1 MKMRIMLVVAAVLL
15 GTPAV
20 LSAQETPI
28 PTIPGQIAYIGADY
42 NVYLLAP
49 QENSQLALTE
59 DAGIEEDVLRFYQM
73 PTWST
78 DGRLAYFGTAVNRT
92 GEVATEV
99 FVSAGG
105 EAGESIYTGD
115 NEVFNY
121 AFWSPQNCPA
131 SETCRDLAVLL
142 GSSEANGLLVELIR
156 AGIEDVSSQ
165 VIGTGAPFYY
175 SWSPDGTQMLLQR
188 DGTRMDIYDVLE
200 ASISDEL
207 SQTPGSFFAPAW
219 SPVDDR
225 LLIGVRGEDGEST
238 DLVIVANGETQTLVE
253 GLGGIAYFNW
263 SPDGNRIAYMDVQN
277 RNRLGTLVV
286 VDALTGETI
295 AQSRSDTVLA
305 FFWAPNSD
313 QIAYVTTTTASPG
326 SFSAKVQSAP
336 ALQSSSGLSWS
347 VLDVENGAVRSYG
360 SFVPTE
366 QMAYVLTY
374 FDQFAQSHRLWS
386 PDSRHLVYSEV
397 TAESEAMISLIDTTQ
412 ETSVPLFI
420 AEGVV
425 GIWSFN

>member
-1 MKMRIMLVVAAVLL
+1 MKMRIMLVLTAVLI
-15 GTPAV
+15 GTPAA
-20 LSAQETPI
+20 LYAQETPM
-28 PTIPGQIAYIGADY
+28 PVIPGQIAYIGADY

-49 QENSQLALTE
+49 QENSQLALTD
-59 DAGIEEDVLRFYQM
+59 DAGISEDVLRYYQM

-78 DGRLAYFGTAVNRT
+78 DGRLAYFATAVNRT

-99 FVSAGG
+99 FVSTNGA
-105 EAGESIYTGD
+105 AGESIYTGE

-121 AFWSPQNCPA
+121 AFWSPQNCSL

-142 GSSEANGLLVELIR
+142 GSAEANGLLVELIR
-156 AGIEDVSSQ
+156 SGIEEVTSQ

-175 SWSPDGTQMLLQR
+175 SWSPDGTRMLLQR
-188 DGTRMDIYDVLE
+188 DGARMDIYDV
-200 ASISDEL
+200 ADDAISGEL

-225 LLIGVRGEDGEST
+225 LLIGVRGDDGEST
-238 DLVIVANGETQTLVE
+238 DLVIVANGEGQTLVE

-286 VDALTGETI
+286 VDAVTGETV
-295 AQSRSDTVLA
+295 AQSRSDAVLA
-305 FFWAPNSD
+305 FFWSPNSD
-313 QIAYVTTTTASPG
+313 QIAYVTTTTASDG
-326 SFSAKVQSAP
+326 SFSAKVQA
-336 ALQSSSGLSWS
+336 AQQSSGGLSWS
-347 VLDVENGAVRSYG
+347 VLDVDNGAVRNYG

-366 QMAYVLTY
+366 QMAYLLTY

-397 TAESEAMISLIDTTQ
+397 TASSEAMISLLDTTQ

>member
-1 MKMRIMLVVAAVLL
+1 MMKVRLLLVLMALL
-15 GTPAV
+15 GTPTV
-20 LSAQETPI
+20 LSAQETPM
-28 PTIPGQIAYIGADY
+28 PTIPGRIAYIGSDY

-49 QENSQLALTE
+49 QENSQFALTD
-59 DAGIEEDVLRFYQM
+59 DAGIDENVLRFYQM

-78 DGRLAYFGTAVNRT
+78 DGRLAYFATAVRAT

-105 EAGESIYTGD
+105 EEGESIYTGD

-131 SETCRDLAVLL
+131 SDTCRDLAVLL
-142 GSSEANGLLVELIR
+142 GSVDANGLLVELIR
-156 AGIEDVSSQ
+156 AGIEDASSQ
-165 VIGTGAPFYY
+165 VVGTGAPFYY
-175 SWSPDGTQMLLQR
+175 SWSPDGTRMLMQR

-200 ASISDEL
+200 EDISDQL
-207 SQTPGSFFAPAW
+207 AQTPGSFFAPAW

-253 GLGGIAYFNW
+253 GLGGIAYFIW

-277 RNRLGTLVV
+277 RNRLGTLIV
-286 VDALTGETI
+286 VDAVTGETI
-295 AQSRSDTVLA
+295 ARSTGNSVLA
-305 FFWAPNSD
+305 FFWSPNSD
-313 QIAYVTTTTASPG
+313 QIAYVTTTAASPG
-326 SFSAKVQSAP
+326 SFSAKRFAAP
-336 ALQSSSGLSWS
+336 NLQSNGGLAWS
-347 VLDVENGAVRSYG
+347 VLDVDAGTVRNYG

-366 QMAYVLTY
+366 QMAYLLTY
-374 FDQFAQSHRLWS
+374 FDQFAQSHRVWS

-397 TAESEAMISLIDTTQ
+397 TADREPMISLIDTTQ
-412 ETSVPLFI
+412 EASVPLFI

>member
-1 MKMRIMLVVAAVLL
+1 MKMWKILMVVTVFL

-28 PTIPGQIAYIGADY
+28 PNIPGQIAYIGADY

-49 QENSQLALTE
+49 EENSQLALTD
-59 DAGIEEDVLRFYQM
+59 DAGIEEDVLRFYQL

-99 FVSAGG
+99 FVSASGG
-105 EAGESIYTGD
+105 EGESIYLGN

-142 GSSEANGLLVELIR
+142 GSAEANGLLVELIR
-156 AGIEDVSSQ
+156 AGIEDVSSR
-165 VIGTGAPFYY
+165 VVGTGAPFYY
-175 SWSPDGTQMLLQR
+175 SWSPDGTRILMQR
-188 DGTRMDIYDVLE
+188 DGTRMDIYDVSE
-200 ASISDEL
+200 ASISDML

-225 LLIGVRGEDGEST
+225 LLIGVRAEDGEST
-238 DLVIVANGETQTLVE
+238 DLVIVANGDTQTLVE
-253 GLGGIAYFNW
+253 GLSGIAYFIW

-286 VDALTGETI
+286 LDAVTGETV
-295 AQSRSDTVLA
+295 AQSTSNNVLA
-305 FFWAPNSD
+305 FFWSPNSG
-313 QIAYVTTTTASPG
+313 QIAYVTAATSSPG

-336 ALQSSSGLSWS
+336 ALQSGGLAWS
-347 VLDVENGAVRSYG
+347 VLDVDNGAVRSYG

-366 QMAYVLTY
+366 QMAYLLTY
-374 FDQFAQSHRLWS
+374 FDQFAQSHRVWS

-412 ETSVPLFI
+412 EVSVPLFI

-425 GIWSFN
+425 GVWSFN